1 MQASADFPKY
11 ALYSFNSV
19 PHVQIYLP
27 VTFIQ
32 QYSIGNLSCI
42 IQPKFVPNILNF
54 FILMCMRNQYQLPL
68 NDKSMSSRNVLLFT
82 KIHHVMCQYF
92 HLFLFIPNILKILLI
107 SVALELLCM
116 CVIILLK
123 KKEKKHNSYFFD

>member
-54 FILMCMRNQYQLPL
+54 FYT
-68 NDKSMSSRNVLLFT
+68 DVYEKSVPIT
-82 KIHHVMCQYF
+82 IK
-92 HLFLFIPNILKILLI
+92 
-107 SVALELLCM
+107 
-116 CVIILLK
+116 
-123 KKEKKHNSYFFD
+123 